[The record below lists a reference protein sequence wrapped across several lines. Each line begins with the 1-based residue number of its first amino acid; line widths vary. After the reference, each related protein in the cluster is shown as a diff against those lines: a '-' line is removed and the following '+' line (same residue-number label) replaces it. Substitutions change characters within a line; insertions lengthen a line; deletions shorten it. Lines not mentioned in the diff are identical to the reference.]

1 MKNHSSI
8 EQAPITE
15 KTPVTQKIVFLD
27 RATIPEHI
35 QLPSPN
41 FPHQWQEYATTKPE
55 QVIQR
60 LQHATIAIAN
70 KVILDAGVLS
80 QLPHLKM
87 IAISATGTNNV
98 DLAYCHQHSITVAN
112 IRGYATNS
120 VPEHVIAMMFVLKRN
135 LMGYHQDIQAGVWQQ
150 KKQFCFFTH
159 PISDIAGST
168 LGIIGNGGLGQ
179 AVATLAK
186 ALGMKVLYAEH
197 KGKETCRDGYRSFDD
212 VIAHA
217 DVITLHCPLSEQTHN
232 LISNN
237 EFNRMK
243 PNSILINA
251 GRGGLVNE
259 QDLVNALKNG
269 VIAGAGVDV
278 FTQEPADMSNPL
290 IANADLPNLILT
302 PHVAWGSDSAI
313 QTLAVQLIDN
323 INAYVAGKP
332 QNLV

>member
-8 EQAPITE
+8 EQPSITE
-15 KTPVTQKIVFLD
+15 TPLTQKIVFLD
-27 RATIPEHI
+27 RATIPKHI

-41 FPHQWQEYATTKPE
+41 FPHEWQEYATTKPE
-55 QVIQR
+55 QVIKR

-70 KVILDAGVLS
+70 KVILDADVLS
-80 QLPHLKM
+80 QLPQLKM

-98 DLAYCHQHSITVAN
+98 DLAYCHQHKITVAN
-112 IRGYATNS
+112 IRGYATDS
-120 VPEHVIAMMFVLKRN
+120 VPEHVIAMMFALKRN

-159 PISDIAGST
+159 PISDISGST
-168 LGIIGNGGLGQ
+168 LGIIGNGSLGQ
-179 AVATLAK
+179 AVAKLAK
-186 ALGMKVLYAEH
+186 ALGMEVLYAEH
-197 KGKETCRDGYRSFDD
+197 KGKETCRDSYRPFDD

-217 DVITLHCPLSEQTHN
+217 DVVTLHCPLSEHTQN
-232 LISNN
+232 LIGSN

-243 PNSILINA
+243 TNSILINA
-251 GRGGLVNE
+251 GRGGLVDE
-259 QDLVNALKNG
+259 DALVDALKNG
-269 VIAGAGVDV
+269 DIAGAGVDV

-302 PHVAWGSDSAI
+302 PHVAWGADSAI
-313 QTLAVQLIDN
+313 QTLANQLIDN
-323 INAYVAGKP
+323 MNAYVAGKP